1 MTSTVLQAVS
11 TFLVAGGA
19 LLAWLQFRKAQQF
32 KRLQN
37 LTAMWERFF
46 RESNLRALFAM
57 VNDIE
62 LGTRSPDDL
71 STVSTTDKLHYL
83 AALDDVAIYAEL
95 GEVDQRYAVEKFQ
108 WFFHYVF
115 THDTIAP
122 KFWENLGGEAEMK
135 QPYWAQ
141 SRKFALACQAKL
153 KAAVHP

>member
-1 MTSTVLQAVS
+1 MSIVLQAIS

-19 LLAWLQFRKAQQF
+19 LLAWLQFKKAQQF

-37 LTAMWERFF
+37 LTAMWEKFF
-46 RESNLRALFAM
+46 REGNLRSLFALL
-57 VNDIE
+57 NDIE
-62 LGTRSPDDL
+62 LGVRPAGDL
-71 STVSTTDKLHYL
+71 ATISTTDKLHYL

-95 GEVDQRYAVEKFQ
+95 GEVDERYAVEKFQ

-115 THDTIAP
+115 THETIAP

-141 SRKFALACQAKL
+141 SRKFAVVCQARV
-153 KAAVHP
+153 KAAAQA